1 MNYRTIL
8 MASAAVLLSTQA
20 MAADITNPFFTPAK
34 GEFTSNTEAGYFR
47 EKGTSRANGYVDE
60 AWTAAETLEYGITD
74 NVSVNATIANQF
86 DTSGEYN
93 NDHNFMYRI
102 GAKYNTRFNSVLFQA
117 SVDYMTYDEQD
128 FIGGE
133 GDGTWYKELGAELK
147 VGYELDCGL
156 TPYASYAI
164 SGNIDDG
171 DRELEQSVK
180 AAVYKNFGAYA
191 LDLGLRYDF
200 NTDGDNT
207 NDLWVDAAADYYVT
221 DNVAVGLFGSYRID
235 GSGDKYIDYSYNAGA
250 RVKVLF

>member
-20 MAADITNPFFTPAK
+20 MAADITNPFFTPSA

-47 EKGTSRANGYVDE
+47 EKGTSRANGDVDE
-60 AWTAAETLEYGITD
+60 AWTATETLEYGITD
-74 NVSVNATIANQF
+74 NVSVHASVANVF
-86 DTSGEYN
+86 DTAREFN
-93 NDHNFMYRI
+93 NDHNFMYSI
-102 GAKYNTRFNSVLFQA
+102 GATYNTRVNSVLFQA
-117 SVDYMTYDEQD
+117 SVDYLTYDEQD
-128 FIGGE
+128 FDGSE
-133 GDGTWYKELGAELK
+133 ADGTWYKELSGELK

-156 TPYASYAI
+156 TPYVSYLV

-171 DRELEQSVK
+171 ERTLEQSVK
-180 AAVYKNFGAYA
+180 AAVYKNFGKVA
-191 LDLGLRYDF
+191 LDLGLVYNF
-200 NTDGDNT
+200 ETDGDNA
-207 NDLWVDAAADYYVT
+207 NDLWVDAAADYYVA

>member
-1 MNYRTIL
+1 MNYKTIL
-8 MASAAVLLSTQA
+8 MATAAVLFSSQA

-34 GEFTSNTEAGYFR
+34 GEFTSNTEAGYYR
-47 EKGTSRANGYVDE
+47 TKLESKAGGDVEE
-60 AWTAAETLEYGITD
+60 AWAAAETLEYGITD
-74 NVSVNATIANQF
+74 NFSVNATLTNVF
-86 DTSGEYN
+86 DTSGELN

-102 GAKYNTRFNSVLFQA
+102 GAKYNVRHNNVLFQA
-117 SVDYMTYDEQD
+117 SVDYLTYDEQD
-128 FIGGE
+128 FIGSE
-133 GDGTWYKELGAELK
+133 GKGTWYKELGGELK
-147 VGYELDCGL
+147 LGYELDCGL

-200 NTDGDNT
+200 NTDGGNT
-207 NDLWVDAAADYYVT
+207 NDLWVEAAADYYVT
-221 DNVAVGLFGSYRID
+221 DNVAVGLFGAYRID
-235 GSGDKYIDYSYNAGA
+235 GSYDKYIDYSYNAGA